1 MKSKCIRRFSIA
13 ISVDIRPPEG
23 IILKPLRECD
33 ADIMDSMR
41 PDLRNESVDFLRRV
55 IRLNPTAGA
64 YTEDGK
70 LIAWFKR

>member
-1 MKSKCIRRFSIA
+1 MVV
-13 ISVDIRPPEG
+13 SVDISPPEG
-23 IILKPLRECD
+23 IVLKPLRECD